1 MKIVVTGGR
10 GLLGTEVVHRLKAR
24 GATVTSA
31 SRRTGV
37 DLASGKGLEAAL
49 ECVDCVVHLAIHPLR
64 HRKVNLDGTRRI
76 IKIVADRPTPPHVVY
91 VSIVGCDRNPFRY
104 YRAKYASE
112 LVLERSELPVTVVRA
127 TQFHT
132 LVAAVGRAV
141 TTGPVALAPRGMSF
155 QPCDHHWVAEELADI
170 ALGPA
175 PPSYR
180 RSADRA
186 GPELVSLADAVA
198 LISAKKGKPPPRMI
212 TLPAIGGTLA
222 AFEAG
227 ANLPDADAM
236 IGGPSFREFLGR

>member
-1 MKIVVTGGR
+1 
-10 GLLGTEVVHRLKAR
+10 
-24 GATVTSA
+24 
-31 SRRTGV
+31 
-37 DLASGKGLEAAL
+37 
-49 ECVDCVVHLAIHPLR
+49 
-64 HRKVNLDGTRRI
+64 
-76 IKIVADRPTPPHVVY
+76 
-91 VSIVGCDRNPFRY
+91 
-104 YRAKYASE
+104 
-112 LVLERSELPVTVVRA
+112 
-127 TQFHT
+127 
-132 LVAAVGRAV
+132 
-141 TTGPVALAPRGMSF
+141 MSF

-198 LISAKKGKPPPRMI
+198 LIRAKKGKPPPRMI
-212 TLPAIGGTLA
+212 TLPAIGGTLG